1 MTQKATAIIPAD
13 SPLLAWDVTGAVYQG
28 PCPACQEITVVNRNI
43 AKCDNKD
50 CGRELTAKI
59 VRPPLAERYMR
70 ITF

>member
-1 MTQKATAIIPAD
+1 MTQKATAIIPWD

-43 AKCDNKD
+43 DLCER